1 MKDFFRTRGF
11 KMLVVA
17 VVILL
22 VAVGYT
28 ASIGGFSSLTSSIV
42 GLFATPMQDLAGE
55 GGDKVQDAIDQNDP
69 ETLQELRDKIDEL
82 EKQLAEKNTQLVDY
96 YTVKKENEQLKKYL
110 DLKDLNPDWEF
121 VSASVVGRDPNEE
134 FYGFTINKGSLA
146 GVEPGDPV
154 ITESG
159 LVGRVS
165 KVGATYSKVET
176 IFDPDVQVA
185 AISAKTGD
193 TGILTGDKKLAD
205 QNLVQLTSLDP
216 KAAVQQGELIVTSG
230 LGGVFPSGI
239 VIGTVQSISTGSID
253 ISLTAVLEPA
263 SEIQSVKEVFVITS
277 FLGQGETM
285 DSLNDD

>member
-1 MKDFFRTRGF
+1 MKEFFHTKGF

-17 VVILL
+17 VVVLL
-22 VAVGYT
+22 GAIGYT

-42 GLFATPMQDLAGE
+42 GLFSTPMQDIAGE
-55 GGDKVQDAIDQNDP
+55 GGDKVQDAIDRNDP
-69 ETLQELRDKIDEL
+69 RTLQELRDRIGEL

-96 YTVKKENEQLKKYL
+96 YSIKKENEQLKKYL

-121 VSASVVGRDPNEE
+121 VSASVAGRDPNEE

-146 GVEPGDPV
+146 GVQAGDPV
-154 ITESG
+154 ITERG
-159 LVGRVS
+159 LVGRVT
-165 KVGATYSKVET
+165 KVGATYAKVAT
-176 IFDPDVQVA
+176 IFNPDVQVA

-216 KAAVQQGELIVTSG
+216 KAAAQKGELIVTSG
-230 LGGVFPSGI
+230 MGGVFPANI
-239 VIGTVQSISTGSID
+239 VIGTVQSIGTGSLD
-253 ISLTAVLEPA
+253 ISLTAVLQPA
-263 SEIQSVKEVFVITS
+263 SAIQNVKDVFVITS

-285 DSLNDD
+285 NSLNGD

>member
-1 MKDFFRTRGF
+1 MKEFFHTKGF

-17 VVILL
+17 VVVLL
-22 VAVGYT
+22 GAIDYT

-42 GLFATPMQDLAGE
+42 GLFSTPMQDIAGE
-55 GGDKVQDAIDQNDP
+55 GGDKVQDAIDRNDP
-69 ETLQELRDKIDEL
+69 RTLQELRDRIGEL

-96 YTVKKENEQLKKYL
+96 YSIKKENEQLKKYL

-121 VSASVVGRDPNEE
+121 VSASVAGRDPNEE

-146 GVEPGDPV
+146 GVQAGDPV

-159 LVGRVS
+159 LVGRVT
-165 KVGATYSKVET
+165 KVGATYAKVAT
-176 IFDPDVQVA
+176 IFNPDVQVA

-216 KAAVQQGELIVTSG
+216 KAAAQKGELIVTSG
-230 LGGVFPSGI
+230 MGGVFPANI
-239 VIGTVQSISTGSID
+239 VIGTVQSIGTGSLD
-253 ISLTAVLEPA
+253 ISLTAVLQPA
-263 SEIQSVKEVFVITS
+263 SAIQNVKDVFVITS

-285 DSLNDD
+285 NSLNGD